1 MHFTIRHR
9 TLYRYS
15 SQVKLSPHRLRFHP
29 RNDGAQRVVRHHL
42 NISPQPTGRNEHL
55 DLEGNRVAQIWF
67 EEAVDHLDIE
77 ANMQIETLR
86 SNAFNFILAPE
97 ATILPIVHEHDLLCA
112 RAYLERIEPDD
123 AVTAYAAELS
133 IAVDRD
139 TLDFLDHLNRR
150 IYAGFTQTHR
160 DTGAPQSPAFTLQ
173 SRRGACRDLAVLF
186 VDCCRAEGIAARF
199 VSGYQKGNLRDE
211 RRDLHAWPEVYL
223 PGAGWCGFDPTQG
236 EAVTDAHVT
245 IAAAAHSRD
254 TMPVSGAISSNG
266 ASSTLDYT
274 VEIHASEA

>member
-1 MHFTIRHR
+1 MRFTIRHR

-15 SQVKLSPHRLRFHP
+15 SSVRLSPHRLRFHP
-29 RNDGAQRVVRHHL
+29 RDDGAQRVVRHHL

-55 DLEGNRVAQIWF
+55 DLEGNRVTQIWF
-67 EEAVDHLDIE
+67 AEVTDHLEIE
-77 ANMQIETLR
+77 VNMQIETLR
-86 SNAFNFILAPE
+86 NNAFNFILAPE
-97 ATILPIVHEHDLLCA
+97 ATFLPIDHEHDFLYA

-123 AVTAYAAELS
+123 AVTAFAAELS
-133 IAVDRD
+133 LAGKRD
-139 TLDFLDHLNRR
+139 TLSFLDHLNRR
-150 IYAGFTQTHR
+150 IYAGFTQIHR

-199 VSGYQKGNLRDE
+199 VSGYQKCNLLDE

-223 PGAGWCGFDPTQG
+223 PGAGWRGFDPTQG

-254 TMPVSGAISSNG
+254 TMPVSGAVSSNG
-266 ASSTLDYT
+266 ASGTLDYT
-274 VEIHASEA
+274 VQIKASEA